1 VEIGVEQTPDKLVR
15 VYIKIREAR
24 AELKSR
30 FDEEDAGLKSQL
42 DVVTSK
48 LLEFCKENNT
58 DGLKTPFG
66 SVTRRVKSHYY
77 TSDWDSFRTFC
88 KERDAL
94 DLFERRIHQK
104 AMEDYLNEH
113 PDDLPVGLNIS
124 SEYTVLVRKSK

>member
-1 VEIGVEQTPDKLVR
+1 MEHTPDKLVR

-24 AELKSR
+24 AKLKEQ
-30 FDEEDAGLKSQL
+30 FDEEDGELKTQL
-42 DVVTSK
+42 DAVSNK

-66 SVTRRVKSHYY
+66 TVTRRVKSHYY
-77 TSDWDSFRTFC
+77 TSDWDSFRKFC

-124 SEYTVLVRKSK
+124 SEYTVLVRKAK